1 LLVSLENAVTN
12 SHAPLSLTFALHLR
26 SAKLAAVTSERV
38 VYLFDDNG
46 EKKDKF
52 RTKPADQGSNPNFV
66 VRAMAFSPDSTRLA
80 IAQSDNIVFVYRW
93 VFKPDMHSCLRH
105 KSGLRAR
112 HALLV
117 LAQLCVHL

>member
-1 LLVSLENAVTN
+1 MPVQSFPSRTLSPY
-12 SHAPLSLTFALHLR
+12 PLSFLC

-52 RTKPADQGSNPNFV
+52 RTKPADQNSNPNFV
-66 VRAMAFSPDSTRLA
+66 VRSMAFSPDSTRLA

-93 VFKPDMHSCLRH
+93 VFVGACQEVFCANAQIAQPAWTL
-105 KSGLRAR
+105 L
-112 HALLV
+112 ALV
-117 LAQLCVHL
+117 

>member
-1 LLVSLENAVTN
+1 MCGELHSQLQKCRLERVNLLLLCY
-12 SHAPLSLTFALHLR
+12 LSC

-46 EKKDKF
+46 EKRDKF

-66 VRAMAFSPDSTRLA
+66 VRAMVFSPDSTRLA

-93 VFKPDMHSCLRH
+93 VYAQNLFNM
-105 KSGLRAR
+105 
-112 HALLV
+112 LV
-117 LAQLCVHL
+117 QDGPL